1 MKDNFSTGSDLYAKY
16 RPTYPQEL
24 FDALLAHISN
34 KKLALDVGTGNGQV
48 AEQLAKYFE
57 KVYATD
63 ISNEQIKQAQPNEK
77 IEYSVQSAEKT
88 NFENNTFD
96 LIVVAQAVHWFD
108 FESFYTE
115 IDRILKKNGVF
126 AMWGYGL
133 IRTFPELDKIIDD
146 FYYNQIG
153 KYWDA
158 ERKHI
163 DDAYQNI
170 PFPFKKAQVFNFE
183 KKILWNLEYL
193 IGYLNTW
200 SAVKHY
206 EKQNGKNPVQAIEN
220 ELKQAIAQKESFE
233 VTFPIF
239 MKVGEMPKN

>member
-1 MKDNFSTGSDLYAKY
+1 MKDNFSTGSNLYAKY

-48 AEQLAKYFE
+48 AEQLALYFE

-63 ISNEQIKQAQPNEK
+63 ISSEQIKQAQPNEK

-170 PFPFKKAQVFNFE
+170 PFPFEKAKIFNFE
-183 KKILWNLEYL
+183 NKILWNLEYL

>member
-1 MKDNFSTGSDLYAKY
+1 MKDNFSTGSDMYAKY

-24 FDALLAHISN
+24 FDVLLTKVSN
-34 KKLALDVGTGNGQV
+34 QKLALDVGTGNGQV
-48 AEQLAKYFE
+48 AEQLAQYFE

-63 ISNEQIKQAQPNEK
+63 ISSEQIKQAQPNEK

-88 NFENNTFD
+88 NFENDTFD

-108 FESFYTE
+108 FEPFYKE
-115 IDRILKKNGVF
+115 IQRILNKDGVF

-133 IRTFPELDKIIDD
+133 IRTFPALDKIIED

-163 DDAYQNI
+163 DDNYQNI
-170 PFPFKKAQVFNFE
+170 PFPLEKTQVFNF
-183 KKILWNLEYL
+183 KNKILWNLEYL

-206 EKQNGKNPVQAIEN
+206 EKQNGKNPVQTIEN

-239 MKVGEMPKN
+239 MKVGEIPKS

>member
-1 MKDNFSTGSDLYAKY
+1 MKDNFSSRSDLYAKY
-16 RPTYPQEL
+16 RPTYPKEL
-24 FDALLAHISN
+24 YDTLLSKVPN
-34 KKLALDVGTGNGQV
+34 RNVALDVGTGNGQV
-48 AEQLAKYFE
+48 AEQLAPYFE
-57 KVYATD
+57 KVCATD
-63 ISNEQIKQAQPNEK
+63 ISSEQIKQASPNPK

-88 NFENNTFD
+88 NFENDAFD

-108 FESFYTE
+108 FESFYKE
-115 IDRILKKNGVF
+115 INRTLKKNGVF

-133 IRTFPELDKIIDD
+133 IRTFPELDAVIEV

-153 KYWDA
+153 TYWDA

-163 DDAYQNI
+163 DNEYQSI
-170 PFPFKKAQVFNFE
+170 PFPFEKTQIFYFE
-183 KKILWNLEYL
+183 NKILWNSELM

-206 EKQNGKNPVQAIEN
+206 EKQNGKNPVKAIEN
-220 ELKQAIAQKESFE
+220 ELKQAIAQRENFE

-239 MKVGEMPKN
+239 MKVGEVFKN